1 MEELSGEE
9 GEVTVA
15 ASLEA
20 VWTEGEGQTL
30 CSGCAE
36 SQPLGGPHPQASSSW
51 EKSLAVFKQQLQ
63 ALN

>member
-1 MEELSGEE
+1 MAVG
-9 GEVTVA
+9 
-15 ASLEA
+15 LEA

-30 CSGCAE
+30 CSGYAE